1 MVFKTREI
9 LEHMIYTR
17 KMTYKY
23 QENRNGCTK
32 DITLKSDS
40 VTKY

>member
-9 LEHMIYTR
+9 LEHIIYTR

-23 QENRNGCTK
+23 QGKREGCNK
-32 DITLKSDS
+32 DITL
-40 VTKY
+40 